1 MRFFWVL
8 FFALMPSA
16 LFAQIAGAVHTSAT
30 VEVMPKQSAPKKI
43 EEKKQTVAPEDEKGF
58 TPMQQEIAR
67 QVQRLNLKNNPMM
80 VQNYYLTMQA
90 MQKAID
96 KKQAESLE
104 QLKDDKEAQEKL
116 KQQFEKQ
123 TPVRFT
129 SFSNSSDDMS
139 KIIEEKPEEAMLAIM
154 SNLSFLNPA
163 DLSVEDRISMVDRL
177 KKQFEITTGLT
188 VEEYYQATEEQVEK
202 DKAIEGERLPSNAV
216 FFIR

>member
-16 LFAQIAGAVHTSAT
+16 LFAQIAGTVHTSAT

-43 EEKKQTVAPEDEKGF
+43 EEKKQTIAPEDEKSF

-104 QLKDDKEAQEKL
+104 QLKDLLEDALDLGCQWVVTGHYARIRSQNGRYLLLKAADEAKDQS
-116 KQQFEKQ
+116 
-123 TPVRFT
+123 RA
-129 SFSNSSDDMS
+129 SFPCS
-139 KIIEEKPEEAMLAIM
+139 
-154 SNLSFLNPA
+154 
-163 DLSVEDRISMVDRL
+163 
-177 KKQFEITTGLT
+177 TGT
-188 VEEYYQATEEQVEK
+188 
-202 DKAIEGERLPSNAV
+202 
-216 FFIR
+216 